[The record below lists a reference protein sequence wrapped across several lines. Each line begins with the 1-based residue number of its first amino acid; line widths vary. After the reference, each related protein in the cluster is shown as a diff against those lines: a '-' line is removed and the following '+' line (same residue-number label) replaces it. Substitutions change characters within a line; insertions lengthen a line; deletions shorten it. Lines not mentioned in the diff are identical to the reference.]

1 MRKLNKKHKS
11 KVRRQV
17 DIDLGVKPPKS
28 IIFTSK
34 KIYREDKLR
43 LKLSILRMGK
53 AMNQL
58 NDSGEIEL
66 TICELLLESLTK
78 NIKI

>member
-1 MRKLNKKHKS
+1 MR
-11 KVRRQV
+11 
-17 DIDLGVKPPKS
+17 
-28 IIFTSK
+28 
-34 KIYREDKLR
+34 IYSEDKLR

-66 TICELLLESLTK
+66 ITCELLLEQFCIERDIELIK
-78 NIKI
+78 NIKL

>member
-1 MRKLNKKHKS
+1 M
-11 KVRRQV
+11 
-17 DIDLGVKPPKS
+17 
-28 IIFTSK
+28 
-34 KIYREDKLR
+34 KIYSEDKLR

-58 NDSGEIEL
+58 NDSGLIEL

-78 NIKI
+78 SIKL

>member
-1 MRKLNKKHKS
+1 MKKKTG
-11 KVRRQV
+11 K
-17 DIDLGVKPPKS
+17 IM
-28 IIFTSK
+28 
-34 KIYREDKLR
+34 KIYSEDKLR

-58 NDSGEIEL
+58 NDSGLIEL

-78 NIKI
+78 NIKL

>member
-1 MRKLNKKHKS
+1 MS
-11 KVRRQV
+11 EIV
-17 DIDLGVKPPKS
+17 
-28 IIFTSK
+28 IIGHFRYK
-34 KIYREDKLR
+34 NGKIMKIYSEDKLR

-66 TICELLLESLTK
+66 TTCELLLESLTK
-78 NIKI
+78 NIKL

>member
-1 MRKLNKKHKS
+1 M
-11 KVRRQV
+11 
-17 DIDLGVKPPKS
+17 
-28 IIFTSK
+28 
-34 KIYREDKLR
+34 KIYSKDKLR
-43 LKLSILRMGK
+43 KRISVLRMGK

-66 TICELLLESLTK
+66 TICELLVESLTK

>member
-1 MRKLNKKHKS
+1 MSSSWWKK
-11 KVRRQV
+11 RL
-17 DIDLGVKPPKS
+17 IM
-28 IIFTSK
+28 
-34 KIYREDKLR
+34 KIYSENKLR

-58 NDSGEIEL
+58 NESGLIEL

>member
-1 MRKLNKKHKS
+1 M
-11 KVRRQV
+11 
-17 DIDLGVKPPKS
+17 
-28 IIFTSK
+28 
-34 KIYREDKLR
+34 KIYSEDKLR

-66 TICELLLESLTK
+66 TTCELLLEQFNLNEFTK
-78 NIKI
+78 NIKL

>member
-1 MRKLNKKHKS
+1 MSSSWWKKGL
-11 KVRRQV
+11 
-17 DIDLGVKPPKS
+17 IM
-28 IIFTSK
+28 
-34 KIYREDKLR
+34 KIYSEDKLS

-58 NDSGEIEL
+58 NESGLIEL

>member
-1 MRKLNKKHKS
+1 M
-11 KVRRQV
+11 
-17 DIDLGVKPPKS
+17 
-28 IIFTSK
+28 
-34 KIYREDKLR
+34 KIYSEDKLR

-58 NDSGEIEL
+58 NDNGEIEL

-78 NIKI
+78 NIKL

>member
-1 MRKLNKKHKS
+1 MKKKNG
-11 KVRRQV
+11 K
-17 DIDLGVKPPKS
+17 IM
-28 IIFTSK
+28 
-34 KIYREDKLR
+34 KIYSEDKLR

-78 NIKI
+78 NIKL

>member
-1 MRKLNKKHKS
+1 MRLKRNMKKKNG
-11 KVRRQV
+11 R
-17 DIDLGVKPPKS
+17 IM
-28 IIFTSK
+28 
-34 KIYREDKLR
+34 KIYSDDKLR

-58 NDSGEIEL
+58 NDNGLIEL

-78 NIKI
+78 NIKL